1 MSKSKL
7 PDLLKGYRSMRRFRQ
22 EKRQEAKE
30 VQEKLYWLAA
40 HSEHTP
46 AASDIRDMQI
56 LLDRIQL
63 DLSQKRW
70 GK

>member
-1 MSKSKL
+1 MKKIPL
-7 PDLLKGYRSMRRFRQ
+7 ATGWKFTTRRFRQ